1 MKIAVI
7 GYSGSGKSTL
17 AKHLGEETGYPVL
30 HLDKVN
36 FLPGWQERERA
47 EARAVVTAFMAQ
59 DDWIIDGNYGD
70 LHCGL
75 RMAAADKIMML
86 CLPRRVCFPRAY
98 LRYLKCRNQVRE
110 SMAEG
115 CEEKFDYAFAKWILK
130 DGRSK
135 RHRDWYRSLQE
146 AYPEKVLFC
155 QNSRDVRKLLESEK
169 IWQSEC

>member
-36 FLPGWQERERA
+36 FLPGWQERDRA

-75 RMAAADKIMML
+75 RMVAADKIMML
-86 CLPRRVCFPRAY
+86 CSNPGTRSGRAWRRA
-98 LRYLKCRNQVRE
+98 
-110 SMAEG
+110 
-115 CEEKFDYAFAKWILK
+115 
-130 DGRSK
+130 
-135 RHRDWYRSLQE
+135 
-146 AYPEKVLFC
+146 
-155 QNSRDVRKLLESEK
+155 VRKNLTMPSP
-169 IWQSEC
+169 SGF